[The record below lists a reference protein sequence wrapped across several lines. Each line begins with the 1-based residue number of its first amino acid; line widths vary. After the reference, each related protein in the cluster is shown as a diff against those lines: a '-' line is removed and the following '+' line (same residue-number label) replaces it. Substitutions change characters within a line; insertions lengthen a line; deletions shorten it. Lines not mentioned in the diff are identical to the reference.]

1 MSDIRFNRWLHQSG
15 TGGVYQDSSGNIGIG
30 TSTPSSALD
39 IQNGT
44 IKIGSQELNSS
55 GVSTFTTVNATTF
68 TGNLTGNVTGNITGN
83 LTGDVNAGVI
93 TATSSVVVGNKFI
106 NSSGVGIG
114 TTDISGRAAGV
125 GTAVGTLIYDS
136 QINAVMV
143 FSQPGS
149 WEVVGSQIGNLVVSA
164 SVTAD
169 TSTRPGWAVYTYTGP
184 GSFTVQAGTLTA
196 EYLIIGGGG
205 AGGDGTSSGGGGGAG
220 ALRFSDSFPM
230 TPGTYSIQVGGGGAA
245 SANPGPTAPS
255 YGVGG
260 SGNPSYIG
268 PVIAPGGGGGG
279 GGAVSGV
286 ANYSDGIPGGSGG
299 GGGTR
304 DVASNSTG
312 GTATGAPG
320 GTNNSNSPANGW
332 GNPGGV
338 GRHNPGSG
346 QGGGGGGG
354 AGGAGSNW
362 NPPNTGG
369 PGGNGLTY
377 SITGTSVTRAGGG
390 GAGGGAGGSGGSG
403 GGGNGWPG
411 VTSATA
417 NTGSGGGGS
426 ANGVDPNSVGASGL
440 VVIAYPTS

>member
-1 MSDIRFNRWLHQSG
+1 MSEFRIDKLISANGQSG
-15 TGGVYQDSSGNIGIG
+15 VELPKGVVGVLTASSGF
-30 TSTPSSALD
+30 
-39 IQNGT
+39 
-44 IKIGSQELNSS
+44 S
-55 GVSTFTTVNATTF
+55 GNV
-68 TGNLTGNVTGNITGN
+68 TGNVTGDVTGN
-83 LTGDVNAGVI
+83 VTGDVNAGVI

-114 TTDISGRAAGV
+114 TTDISGRTAGV
-125 GTAVGTLIYDS
+125 GTAVGTLTYDS

-149 WEVVGSQIGNLVVSA
+149 WEVVGSQIGNLVVSS

-169 TSTRPGWAVYTYTGP
+169 TSTRSGWAVYTFTGP

-230 TPGTYSIQVGGGGAA
+230 TPGTYSIQVGAGGAVAA
-245 SANPGPTAPS
+245 SPGPTAPS
-255 YGVGG
+255 YGRG
-260 SGNPSYIG
+260 SNGSPSFIG
-268 PVIAPGGGGGG
+268 SVIAAGGGAGG

-286 ANYSDGIPGGSGG
+286 ANYSTGNPGGSGG

-304 DVASNSTG
+304 DVALNSSR
-312 GTATGAPG
+312 GTATGTPG
-320 GTNNSNSPANGW
+320 GTNGSNSPANGW
-332 GNPGGV
+332 GNQGGE

-354 AGGAGSNW
+354 AGGAGSDW
-362 NPPNTGG
+362 SPPNTGG
-369 PGGNGLTY
+369 SGGNGLTY
-377 SITGTSVTRAGGG
+377 SIDGTSVTRAGGG
-390 GAGGGAGGSGGSG
+390 GAGGGYQGAAGPG
-403 GGGNGWPG
+403 GGGRGWGNPSYT
-411 VTSATA
+411 VLAATI

-426 ANGVDPNSVGASGL
+426 ANGVSPNSSGASGL
-440 VVIAYPTS
+440 VIIAYPTS